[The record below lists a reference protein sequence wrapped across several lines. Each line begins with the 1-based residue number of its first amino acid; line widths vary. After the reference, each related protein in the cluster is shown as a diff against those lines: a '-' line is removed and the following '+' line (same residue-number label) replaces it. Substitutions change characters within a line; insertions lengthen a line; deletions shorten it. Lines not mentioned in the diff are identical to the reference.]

1 MAENTALRAWLQNE
15 IKLKDTELDKY
26 VEACVELGVE
36 DPEDFQYIDDWKETP
51 WYQQDDYAQLKGLN
65 KLKLKKIETKS
76 QANKDNGAPST
87 NSGGAGPMSAKE
99 EWRSWDTKDVIAW
112 IATLDGIGDV
122 DAANAYIEENNVTG
136 KVLLDMLESGKN
148 SLSMA
153 SKAGKYVIFG
163 KLQEYQE
170 EDKFPTRAQLAKSH
184 KDVAQKGYEFKSSA
198 GDLNAINKKD
208 QVEKVAVT
216 KDGSATRQ
224 RLLKFYQVYNPAK
237 LDDEQAIDEL
247 LRRYQGR
254 EQQLFSDLET
264 KYILSGP
271 KSQYVRKKVDLK
283 PVSKTNVILKTL
295 SRLYHEN
302 IRAVEEAFAF
312 PEFHT
317 PLLDEVDFL
326 AKPMVL
332 LVGQYSVGK
341 TSFIRYLVGRDF
353 PGIRVGPEPTTDAFF
368 AVMHG
373 NEERLIPGHTVP
385 MDRTKPFRTL
395 QKFGAGFLNKFHC
408 AEVPAPI
415 LESITFI
422 DTPGILSGQKQRLGR
437 NYDFAKVVE
446 WMAYRS
452 DRILLL
458 FDAHKLDI
466 SDEFKASIEML
477 KGHDDKIRC
486 ILNKADAVTN
496 QALLRVYGALM
507 WSLGK
512 VFKTPE
518 VLRVYVGSFWDEDY
532 HNDHNAELFDAE
544 ATDLI
549 ADLRGLPRH
558 CATRKINE
566 FVKRTR
572 QMKVHALI
580 IEHLRKQFGWFGSK
594 DKKQGKLLNN
604 LRAEFKD
611 IAKAENLNLND
622 FPNPDKFRQL
632 VEKHD
637 ISKFPKFKE
646 KWRAQFDR
654 VLTQEIPSLMRELPG
669 SSNENDENGGSG
681 GGGAVAN
688 PFAQESVSGATI
700 DGGKK
705 WAVSGVQKAKYDTA
719 FYQLQLNSGKASG
732 QQVMNVMLQ
741 SGLQRDTLKKV
752 WDLSDIDQDGNMDH
766 EEFALCQFL
775 IEMAND
781 GVTLPASLP
790 QSFVPPGKRHLVE
803 FN

>member
-1 MAENTALRAWLQNE
+1 MALRKWLSEE
-15 IKLKDTELDKY
+15 IKIKDDELDKY
-26 VEACVELGVE
+26 IEAVQEIGVE
-36 DPEDFQYIDDWKETP
+36 DPEDFGYIDDWNDTP
-51 WYQQDDYAQLKGLN
+51 WYQEEDYAKSHGLN
-65 KLKLKKIETKS
+65 KLKLKKIEKKAMS
-76 QANKDNGAPST
+76 MKEDNAASNT
-87 NSGGAGPMSAKE
+87 GGAAEPSSKD
-99 EWRSWDTKDVIAW
+99 EWKTWSTKDVINW
-112 IATLDGIGDV
+112 INTLEGISDMQG
-122 DAANAYIEENNVTG
+122 AEQFIEANNVDG
-136 KVLLDMLESGKN
+136 SALLDIADSGKN
-148 SLSMA
+148 SLGMS
-153 SKAGKYVIFG
+153 SKCGKYIIFG

-170 EDKFPTRAQLAKSH
+170 ENDFPTRAQLAKSS
-184 KDVAQKGYEFKSSA
+184 KSNLQAQRGYEFKQSE
-198 GDLNAINKKD
+198 DNAITKKD
-208 QVEKVAVT
+208 QTEKFVKSKENSSVRA
-216 KDGSATRQ
+216 
-224 RLLKFYQVYNPAK
+224 RLIKFYEVYNPAK

-271 KSQYVRKKVDLK
+271 KTAYVRKKMEIK
-283 PVSKTNVILKTL
+283 PISKTNVILKTL

-302 IRAVEEAFAF
+302 IRDVEAAFAF

-385 MDRTKPFRTL
+385 MDRSKPFRTL

-422 DTPGILSGQKQRLGR
+422 DTPGILSGAKQRLGR

-486 ILNKADAVTN
+486 ILNKADAVSN
-496 QALLRVYGALM
+496 QQLLRVYGALM

-532 HNDHNAELFDAE
+532 QNDHNAELFDAE

-594 DKKQGKLLNN
+594 DKKQNKLLNN
-604 LRAEFKD
+604 LRGEFKD

-622 FPNPDKFRQL
+622 FPNPEKFRAL
-632 VEKHD
+632 VQKHD
-637 ISKFPKFKE
+637 ISKFPKFKD

-654 VLTQEIPSLMRELPG
+654 VLTVEIPKLMKELPNYTDNADD
-669 SSNENDENGGSG
+669 SKSNTNGG
-681 GGGAVAN
+681 AAN
-688 PFAQESVSGATI
+688 PFAQQSDASAKI

-705 WAVSGVQKAKYDTA
+705 WAVSGVQKAKFDTE
-719 FYQLQLNSGKASG
+719 FYQLQLQSGKASG

-741 SGLQRDTLKKV
+741 SGLQRDTLKKI
-752 WDLSDIDQDGNMDH
+752 WDLSDIDQDGYMDH
-766 EEFALCQFL
+766 EEFGLCRFL
-775 IEMAND
+775 IDMAKD
-781 GVTLPASLP
+781 GVTLPTNLP
-790 QSFVPPGKRHLVE
+790 LSFVPPGKRHLVE
-803 FN
+803 YE

>member
-1 MAENTALRAWLQNE
+1 MAQSEVSIWLENE
-15 IKLKDTELDKY
+15 IRIRDK
-26 VEACVELGVE
+26 EENEKFTIALADLGVE
-36 DPEDFQYIDDWKETP
+36 EMDDFKYILDDIDEWATK
-51 WYQQDDYAQLKGLN
+51 QKDAGFN
-65 KLKLKKIETKS
+65 KVKVSKIVDKVKKRY
-76 QANKDNGAPST
+76 
-87 NSGGAGPMSAKE
+87 SGDGDSSKPKPASAKD
-99 EWRSWDTKDVIAW
+99 EWETWGRQDVKKW
-112 IATLDGIGDV
+112 IQTVLSSQINDLDGCLKYVDGD
-122 DAANAYIEENNVTG
+122 DLNGKKLIQMAN
-136 KVLLDMLESGKN
+136 SGKN
-148 SLSMA
+148 SLGCS
-153 SKAGKYVIFG
+153 SKQGKYVIFG

-170 EDKFPTRAQLAKSH
+170 EDDFPTRAQVAKMAAS
-184 KDVAQKGYEFKSSA
+184 SSA
-198 GDLNAINKKD
+198 SKGWEAPQSNESDAFAKGGGEQFVKSKENST
-208 QVEKVAVT
+208 V
-216 KDGSATRQ
+216 RQ
-224 RLLKFYQVYNPAK
+224 RLIKFYQVYNPSK
-237 LDDEQAIDEL
+237 LDDQNAIDEL
-247 LRRYQGR
+247 LKRYQGK

-271 KSQYVRKKVDLK
+271 KTAYVRKKLEVK
-283 PVSKTNVILKTL
+283 PVSKTNIILKTL

-302 IRAVEEAFAF
+302 IRTVEEAFSF

-353 PGIRVGPEPTTDAFF
+353 PGIRVGPEPTTDSFF

-373 NEERLIPGHTVP
+373 QEERLIPGHTVP
-385 MDRTKPFRTL
+385 MDRSKPFRTL
-395 QKFGAGFLNKFHC
+395 QKFGAGFLNKFSC

-466 SDEFKASIEML
+466 SDEFKSSIEML

-486 ILNKADAVTN
+486 ILNKADAVSN
-496 QALLRVYGALM
+496 QQLLRVYGALM

-532 HNDHNAELFDAE
+532 QNDHNAELFDNE
-544 ATDLI
+544 ASDLI

-580 IEHLRKQFGWFGSK
+580 IEHLRKQFGWFGNK
-594 DKKQGKLLNN
+594 DKKQNKLLNN

-622 FPNPDKFRQL
+622 FPNPEKFKTLIQ
-632 VEKHD
+632 KHD

-654 VLTQEIPSLMRELPG
+654 VLTQEIPRLMKELPNFNG
-669 SSNENDENGGSG
+669 TTNTDDQKSNAG
-681 GGGAVAN
+681 AN
-688 PFAQESVSGATI
+688 PFAQQSAQSAKI
-700 DGGKK
+700 AGGKK
-705 WAVSGVQKAKYDTA
+705 WAVTGVMKAKFDTK
-719 FYQLQLNSGKASG
+719 FYSLSLQAGKASG
-732 QQVMNVMLQ
+732 QQVMNIMLQ
-741 SGLQRDTLKKV
+741 SQLSKDVLRKI
-752 WDLSDIDQDGNMDH
+752 WDLSDIDQDGYMDN
-766 EEFALCQFL
+766 EEFALCMYL
-775 IEMAND
+775 IDMTKD
-781 GVTLPASLP
+781 GVKLPPTLPIAL
-790 QSFVPPGKRHLVE
+790 VPPGKRHLVE
-803 FN
+803 VE